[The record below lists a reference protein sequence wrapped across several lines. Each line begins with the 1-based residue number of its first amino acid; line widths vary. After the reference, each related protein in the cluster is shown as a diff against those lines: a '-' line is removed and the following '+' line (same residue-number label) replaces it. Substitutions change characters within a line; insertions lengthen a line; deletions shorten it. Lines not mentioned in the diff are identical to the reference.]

1 MRLCATVCVLFLLSV
16 SLGAGAYQ
24 RSEFLFLDEI
34 KVGMTGIGKT
44 IVAGDVVSEF
54 AVDVLGVIDPPGTLS
69 DFIVVRVSGEAI
81 GRSGGIAQGMSGSPV
96 YVGGKLIGAL
106 SRAANWSK
114 EITPIGLVTPI
125 EPMLEVLDS
134 ARTLSAAPAAGA
146 VLAGVQLVERAFAPS
161 AAEIAAAPNVLFSY
175 PVSTPLLAV
184 GLSGRSTSILMGGG
198 DSIRRPSG
206 TLADFLPIQSMAPEV
221 SGLSALGLDLLPLA
235 GATVTAASG
244 AATSAS
250 GAAAPAAGAA
260 AVTLVPGGSLGV
272 ALVTGDISLGALGT
286 VTYVDGSA
294 VIGFGHPFLSNGASA
309 FPLTTAP
316 IIDTMKAF
324 DASFKLGTLGQAIG
338 VISEDRTAAIGG
350 RIGGKASTIGL
361 ELAVQNLDEG
371 TRRTL
376 NASVVDEPR
385 LLPELLLASGFEA
398 IDSVLD
404 RVGAGTVEVTY
415 QIVGDGM
422 PSTLERKDVFIST
435 TDIALYP
442 PWQLAGIVSYLQY
455 NEFADPKITQISASM
470 RITRELRAIRIE
482 SLVLDGFVYSPGDT
496 IGFSLVLQTFQGERI
511 VRTGEIVIPE
521 DLMADEIVVRAY
533 GGPRLLERG
542 EEPQTLE
549 SLADVIALI
558 ETMPTY
564 ETVTVELLAVDP
576 YLSDGGEALY
586 GVAKARHDYPGYVV
600 YDEREARALVLSS
613 SADGPPPG

>member
-1 MRLCATVCVLFLLSV
+1 MRLCATVGVLFLISV
-16 SLGAGAYQ
+16 SLAAGAYQ

-44 IVAGDVVSEF
+44 IVAGDVVSDF
-54 AVDVLGVIDPPGTLS
+54 AVDVLGVIDQPGTLS

-81 GRSGGIAQGMSGSPV
+81 GRSGGLAQGMSGSPI

-125 EPMLEVLDS
+125 EPMLAVLDS
-134 ARTLSAAPAAGA
+134 ARTLSAASAAGA
-146 VLAGVQLVERAFAPS
+146 VFAGVQLIERAFAPS
-161 AAEIAAAPNVLFSY
+161 AAEIAALPNVIFSY

-184 GLSGRSTSILMGGG
+184 GLSGRSTSILMGGA

-221 SGLSALGLDLLPLA
+221 SGLSALGLDLLPLG
-235 GATVTAASG
+235 GAT
-244 AATSAS
+244 
-250 GAAAPAAGAA
+250 AAAAAGAA

-286 VTYVDGSA
+286 VTYVDGPA

-309 FPLTTAP
+309 FPLTTAS
-316 IIDTMKAF
+316 IVDTMKAF

-361 ELAVQNLDEG
+361 ELAVQNLDDG

-385 LLPELLLASGFEA
+385 LVPELLLASGFEA

-415 QIVGDGM
+415 HIVGDGM

-435 TDIALYP
+435 TDIAVYP

-470 RITRELRAIRIE
+470 RVTRELRAIRIE
-482 SLVLDGFVYSPGDT
+482 SLVLDGFVYSPGDA

-558 ETMPTY
+558 EAMPTY

>member
-1 MRLCATVCVLFLLSV
+1 MRLFATVCVLFLVSV

-34 KVGMTGIGKT
+34 KIGMTGIGKT
-44 IVAGDVVSEF
+44 VVAGDVVSEF
-54 AVDVLGVIDPPGTLS
+54 AVEVLGVIDQPGTLS

-81 GRSGGIAQGMSGSPV
+81 GRSGGIAQGMSGSPIT
-96 YVGGKLIGAL
+96 VGGKLIGAL

-134 ARTLSAAPAAGA
+134 ARTLSMAPAASS
-146 VLAGVQLVERAFAPS
+146 VIEGVQLVERAFAPS

-184 GLSGRSTSILMGGG
+184 GLSGRSTSVLMGGG

-206 TLADFLPIQSMAPEV
+206 TLGDFLPPQSMAPEV
-221 SGLSALGLDLLPLA
+221 SGLFALGLDLLPLA
-235 GATVTAASG
+235 GASAGVTLAGPAVG
-244 AATSAS
+244 
-250 GAAAPAAGAA
+250 APAAA
-260 AVTLVPGGSLGV
+260 TLVPGGSLGI

-286 VTYVDGSA
+286 VTYVDGPA
-294 VIGFGHPFLSNGASA
+294 VIGFGHPFISNGASV
-309 FPLTTAP
+309 FPLTTAS
-316 IIDTMKAF
+316 IVDTMKAF
-324 DASFKLGTLGQAIG
+324 DASFKLGTLGQPIG

-361 ELAVQNLDEG
+361 ELAVKNLDDG

-376 NASVVDEPR
+376 LANVVDEPR

-422 PSTLERKDVFIST
+422 PSPLERKDVFLST

-442 PWQLAGIVSYLQY
+442 PWQLADIVAYLQY
-455 NEFADPKITQISASM
+455 NEFADPRITQISASM
-470 RITRELRAIRIE
+470 RVTSELRAIRIE

-521 DLMADEIVVRAY
+521 DLMADEILVRAY

-542 EEPQTLE
+542 EEPETLE

-558 ETMPTY
+558 EGIPTY
-564 ETVTVELLAVDP
+564 ETVTVEILAVDP

-586 GVAKARHDYPGYVV
+586 GVAKVRHDYPGYVV

-613 SADGPPPG
+613 STDSLPPG

>member
-1 MRLCATVCVLFLLSV
+1 MRLCTTVCVLLLVSA

-54 AVDVLGVIDPPGTLS
+54 AVEVLGVIDQPGTLS

-81 GRSGGIAQGMSGSPV
+81 GRSGGIAQGMSGSPITI
-96 YVGGKLIGAL
+96 GGKLIGAL

-134 ARTLSAAPAAGA
+134 ARTLSMAPANGS
-146 VLAGVQLVERAFAPS
+146 VIEGVQLVERAFAPS

-175 PVSTPLLAV
+175 PVSTPLLAA

-206 TLADFLPIQSMAPEV
+206 TLGDFLPPQSMVPEV

-235 GATVTAASG
+235 GA
-244 AATSAS
+244 SA
-250 GAAAPAAGAA
+250 GTTLAAPAAAA
-260 AVTLVPGGSLGV
+260 ATLVPGGSLGV

-286 VTYVDGSA
+286 VTYVDGPA
-294 VIGFGHPFLSNGASA
+294 VIGFGHPFISNGASV
-309 FPLTTAP
+309 FPLTTAS
-316 IIDTMKAF
+316 IVDTMKAF
-324 DASFKLGTLGQAIG
+324 DASFKLGTLGQPIG

-361 ELAVQNLDEG
+361 ELAVLNLDDG
-371 TRRTL
+371 SRRTL
-376 NASVVDEPR
+376 HANVVDEPR

-442 PWQLAGIVSYLQY
+442 PWQLADIVAYLQY

-470 RITRELRAIRIE
+470 RITSELRAIRIE

-542 EEPQTLE
+542 EEPETLE

-558 ETMPTY
+558 ETIPTY
-564 ETVTVELLAVDP
+564 ETVTVEILAVDP

-613 SADGPPPG
+613 STDSLPPG

>member
-1 MRLCATVCVLFLLSV
+1 MRLCTTVCVLLLVSA

-54 AVDVLGVIDPPGTLS
+54 AVEVLGVIDQPGTLS

-81 GRSGGIAQGMSGSPV
+81 GRSGGIAQGMSGSPITI
-96 YVGGKLIGAL
+96 GGKLIGAL

-134 ARTLSAAPAAGA
+134 ARTLSVAPANGS
-146 VLAGVQLVERAFAPS
+146 VIEGVQLVERAFAPS

-175 PVSTPLLAV
+175 PVSTPLLAA

-206 TLADFLPIQSMAPEV
+206 TLGDFLPPQSMVPEV

-235 GATVTAASG
+235 GA
-244 AATSAS
+244 SA
-250 GAAAPAAGAA
+250 GTTLAAPAAAA
-260 AVTLVPGGSLGV
+260 ATLVPGGSLGV

-286 VTYVDGSA
+286 VTYVDGPA
-294 VIGFGHPFLSNGASA
+294 VIGFGHPFISNGASV
-309 FPLTTAP
+309 FPLTTAS
-316 IIDTMKAF
+316 IVDTMKAF
-324 DASFKLGTLGQAIG
+324 DASFKLGTLGQPIG

-361 ELAVQNLDEG
+361 ELAVLNLDDG
-371 TRRTL
+371 SRRTL
-376 NASVVDEPR
+376 HANVVDEPR

-415 QIVGDGM
+415 QIMGDGM
-422 PSTLERKDVFIST
+422 PSPLERKDVFLST

-442 PWQLAGIVSYLQY
+442 PWQLADIVAYLQY

-470 RITRELRAIRIE
+470 RITSELRAIRIE

-558 ETMPTY
+558 ETIPTY
-564 ETVTVELLAVDP
+564 ETVTVEILAVDP

-613 SADGPPPG
+613 STDSLPPG

>member
-1 MRLCATVCVLFLLSV
+1 MRFFATVCVLLLVSV

-34 KVGMTGIGKT
+34 KIGMTGIGKT
-44 IVAGDVVSEF
+44 VVAGNVVSEF
-54 AVDVLGVIDPPGTLS
+54 AVEVLGVIDQPGTLS

-81 GRSGGIAQGMSGSPV
+81 GRSGGIAQGMSGSPITI
-96 YVGGKLIGAL
+96 GGKLIGAL

-125 EPMLEVLDS
+125 EPMLAVLDS
-134 ARTLSAAPAAGA
+134 ARTLSIAPAAGS
-146 VLAGVQLVERAFAPS
+146 VLADVQLVERAFAPS

-198 DSIRRPSG
+198 NSIRRPSG
-206 TLADFLPIQSMAPEV
+206 TLGDFLPPQSMAPEV
-221 SGLSALGLDLLPLA
+221 FGLSALGLNLLPLA
-235 GATVTAASG
+235 GASAGTTLAVPG
-244 AATSAS
+244 A
-250 GAAAPAAGAA
+250 GAPAAA
-260 AVTLVPGGSLGV
+260 TLVPGGSLGI

-286 VTYVDGSA
+286 VTYVDGPA
-294 VIGFGHPFLSNGASA
+294 VIGFGHPFISNGASV
-309 FPLTTAP
+309 FPLTTAS
-316 IIDTMKAF
+316 IVDTMKAF
-324 DASFKLGTLGQAIG
+324 DASFKLGTLGQPIG
-338 VISEDRTAAIGG
+338 VVNEDRTAAIGG

-361 ELAVQNLDEG
+361 ELAVQNLDDG
-371 TRRTL
+371 ARRTL
-376 NASVVDEPR
+376 HANVVDEPR

-415 QIVGDGM
+415 QIMGDGM
-422 PSTLERKDVFIST
+422 PSPLERKDVFLST

-442 PWQLAGIVSYLQY
+442 PWQLADIVAYLQY

-470 RITRELRAIRIE
+470 RITSELRAIRIE

-521 DLMADEIVVRAY
+521 DLMTDEIVVRAY

-558 ETMPTY
+558 EGIPTY
-564 ETVTVELLAVDP
+564 ETVTVEILAVDP

-586 GVAKARHDYPGYVV
+586 GVAKTKHDYPGYVV

-613 SADGPPPG
+613 STDSLPPG

>member
-1 MRLCATVCVLFLLSV
+1 MRLCATVCVLLLVSA

-34 KVGMTGIGKT
+34 KIGMTGIGKT

-54 AVDVLGVIDPPGTLS
+54 AVEVLGVIDQPGTLS

-81 GRSGGIAQGMSGSPV
+81 GRSGGIAQGMSGSPITI
-96 YVGGKLIGAL
+96 GGKLIGAL

-125 EPMLEVLDS
+125 EPMLAVLDS
-134 ARTLSAAPAAGA
+134 ARTLSMAPADGS
-146 VLAGVQLVERAFAPS
+146 VIEGVQLVERAFAPS
-161 AAEIAAAPNVLFSY
+161 AAEVAAAPNVLFAY
-175 PVSTPLLAV
+175 PVSTPLLAA
-184 GLSGRSTSILMGGG
+184 GLSGRSTSILMGGE

-206 TLADFLPIQSMAPEV
+206 TLGDFLPPQSMAPEV
-221 SGLSALGLDLLPLA
+221 SGLSALGLNLLPLA
-235 GATVTAASG
+235 GATATPASG
-244 AATSAS
+244 AATP
-250 GAAAPAAGAA
+250 PAAGAPA
-260 AVTLVPGGSLGV
+260 AATLVPGGSLGV

-294 VIGFGHPFLSNGASA
+294 VIGFGHPFMSNGASV
-309 FPLTTAP
+309 FPLTTAS
-316 IIDTMKAF
+316 IVDTMKAF
-324 DASFKLGTLGQAIG
+324 DASFKLGTLGQPIG
-338 VISEDRTAAIGG
+338 VINEDRTAAIGG

-361 ELAVQNLDEG
+361 ELAVQNLDDG

-376 NASVVDEPR
+376 HANVVDEPR
-385 LLPELLLASGFEA
+385 LMPELLLASGFEA

-415 QIVGDGM
+415 QIMGDGM
-422 PSTLERKDVFIST
+422 PSPLERKDVFLST

-442 PWQLAGIVSYLQY
+442 PWQLADIVAYLQY
-455 NEFADPKITQISASM
+455 NEFSDPKITQISASM
-470 RITRELRAIRIE
+470 RITSELRAIRIE

-496 IGFSLVLQTFQGERI
+496 IGFSLVLQTFQGGRI

-558 ETMPTY
+558 EGIPTY
-564 ETVTVELLAVDP
+564 ETVTVEILAVDP

-586 GVAKARHDYPGYVV
+586 GVAKVKHDYPGYVV

-613 SADGPPPG
+613 STDSLPPG

>member
-1 MRLCATVCVLFLLSV
+1 MRLCATVCVLLLVSA

-54 AVDVLGVIDPPGTLS
+54 AVEVLGVIDQPGTLS

-81 GRSGGIAQGMSGSPV
+81 GRSGGIAQGMSGSPITI
-96 YVGGKLIGAL
+96 GGKLMGAL

-125 EPMLEVLDS
+125 EPMLAVLDS
-134 ARTLSAAPAAGA
+134 ARTLSMAPAAGS
-146 VLAGVQLVERAFAPS
+146 LIEGVQLVERAFAPS
-161 AAEIAAAPNVLFSY
+161 AAEVAAAPNILFSY
-175 PVSTPLLAV
+175 PVSTPLLAA
-184 GLSGRSTSILMGGG
+184 GLSGRSTSILMGGE

-206 TLADFLPIQSMAPEV
+206 TLANFLPPQSMAPEV

-235 GATVTAASG
+235 GASAGTTLAVPGVGAPV
-244 AATSAS
+244 AAT
-250 GAAAPAAGAA
+250 
-260 AVTLVPGGSLGV
+260 LVAGGSLGV

-286 VTYVDGSA
+286 VTYVDGPA
-294 VIGFGHPFLSNGASA
+294 VIGFGHPFISNGASV
-309 FPLTTAP
+309 FPLTTAS
-316 IIDTMKAF
+316 IVDTMKAL
-324 DASFKLGTLGQAIG
+324 DASFKLGTLGQPIG
-338 VISEDRTAAIGG
+338 VINEDRTAAIGG

-361 ELAVQNLDEG
+361 ELVVQNLDDG

-376 NASVVDEPR
+376 HADVVDEPR
-385 LLPELLLASGFEA
+385 LLPELLLASGLEA

-415 QIVGDGM
+415 QIMGDGM
-422 PSTLERKDVFIST
+422 PSPLERKDVFLST

-442 PWQLAGIVSYLQY
+442 PWQLADIVAYLQY
-455 NEFADPKITQISASM
+455 NEFADPEITQISASM
-470 RITRELRAIRIE
+470 RITSELRAIRIE

-558 ETMPTY
+558 EMIPTY
-564 ETVTVELLAVDP
+564 ETVTVEILAVDP

-613 SADGPPPG
+613 STDSLPPG

>member
-1 MRLCATVCVLFLLSV
+1 MRRVAIVSVLLLASV
-16 SLGAGAYQ
+16 SLGVGAYQ

-81 GRSGGIAQGMSGSPV
+81 GRSGGIAQGMSGSPI

-134 ARTLSAAPAAGA
+134 ARTLSMAPAAGS
-146 VLAGVQLVERAFAPS
+146 VIDGVRLVERAFAPS
-161 AAEIAAAPNVLFSY
+161 AAEMAAAPDSVFSY

-184 GLSGRSTSILMGGG
+184 GLSGRSTSILMGGE

-206 TLADFLPIQSMAPEV
+206 TLAEFLPPLSMAPNV

-235 GATVTAASG
+235 GA
-244 AATSAS
+244 SA
-250 GAAAPAAGAA
+250 GTTLAAPAVGAPAA
-260 AVTLVPGGSLGV
+260 ATLVAGGALGV

-294 VIGFGHPFLSNGASA
+294 VIGFGHSFLSNGASV
-309 FPLTTAP
+309 FPLTTAS
-316 IIDTMKAF
+316 IVDTMKAF
-324 DASFKLGTLGQAIG
+324 DASFKLGTLGQSIG

-350 RIGGKASTIGL
+350 RIGGEASTIGL
-361 ELAVQNLDEG
+361 ELAVHNLDDG
-371 TRRTL
+371 TSRTL
-376 NASVVDEPR
+376 RADVVDEPR

-415 QIVGDGM
+415 QIVGDAM
-422 PSTLERKDVFIST
+422 PSALERKDVFIST

-442 PWQLAGIVSYLQY
+442 PWQLADIVAYLQY

-470 RITRELRAIRIE
+470 RITSELRAIRIE

-496 IGFSLVLQTFQGERI
+496 VGFSLVLQTFQGERI
-511 VRTGEIVIPE
+511 VRTGEITIPE

-542 EEPQTLE
+542 EEPETLE
-549 SLADVIALI
+549 SLADVIELI
-558 ETMPTY
+558 ETLPTY
-564 ETVTVELLAVDP
+564 ETVTVELMAVDP
-576 YLSDGGEALY
+576 YLSNGGEALY
-586 GVAKARHDYPGYVV
+586 GVAKARYDYPGYVV
-600 YDEREARALVLSS
+600 YDEREARALLLSS
-613 SADGPPPG
+613 STDSLPPG

>member
-1 MRLCATVCVLFLLSV
+1 MRLCTTVCVLLLVSA

-54 AVDVLGVIDPPGTLS
+54 AVEVLGVIDQPGTLS

-81 GRSGGIAQGMSGSPV
+81 GRSGGIAQGMSGSPITI
-96 YVGGKLIGAL
+96 GGKLIGAL

-134 ARTLSAAPAAGA
+134 ARTLPMAPASGS
-146 VLAGVQLVERAFAPS
+146 VIEGVQLVERAFAPS

-175 PVSTPLLAV
+175 PVSTPLLAA

-206 TLADFLPIQSMAPEV
+206 TLADFLPPQSMVPEV

-235 GATVTAASG
+235 GVTATPASG
-244 AATSAS
+244 AA
-250 GAAAPAAGAA
+250 PPLAAGASA
-260 AVTLVPGGSLGV
+260 AAATLVPGGSLGV

-286 VTYVDGSA
+286 VTYVDGPA
-294 VIGFGHPFLSNGASA
+294 VIGFGHPFISNGASV
-309 FPLTTAP
+309 FPLTTAS
-316 IIDTMKAF
+316 IVDTMKAF
-324 DASFKLGTLGQAIG
+324 DASFKLGTLGQPIG

-361 ELAVQNLDEG
+361 ELAVLNLDDG
-371 TRRTL
+371 SRRTL
-376 NASVVDEPR
+376 HADVVDEPR

-404 RVGAGTVEVTY
+404 RVGAGSVEVTY

-422 PSTLERKDVFIST
+422 PSPLERKDVFIST

-442 PWQLAGIVSYLQY
+442 PWQLADIVAYLQY

-470 RITRELRAIRIE
+470 RVTSELRAIRIE

-533 GGPRLLERG
+533 GGPRLLELG
-542 EEPQTLE
+542 EEPETLE

-558 ETMPTY
+558 ETIPTY
-564 ETVTVELLAVDP
+564 ETVTVEILAVDP

-613 SADGPPPG
+613 STDNLPPG

>member
-1 MRLCATVCVLFLLSV
+1 MRFFATVCVLLLVSV

-34 KVGMTGIGKT
+34 KIGMTGIGKT
-44 IVAGDVVSEF
+44 VVAGNVVSEF
-54 AVDVLGVIDPPGTLS
+54 AVEVLGVIDQPGTLS

-81 GRSGGIAQGMSGSPV
+81 GRSGGIAQGMSGSPITI
-96 YVGGKLIGAL
+96 GGKLIGAL

-125 EPMLEVLDS
+125 EPMLAVLDS
-134 ARTLSAAPAAGA
+134 ARTLSIAPAAGS
-146 VLAGVQLVERAFAPS
+146 VLADVQLVERAFAPS

-198 DSIRRPSG
+198 NSIRRPSG
-206 TLADFLPIQSMAPEV
+206 TLGDFLPPQSMAPEV
-221 SGLSALGLDLLPLA
+221 FGLSALGLNLLPLA
-235 GATVTAASG
+235 GASAGTTLAVPG
-244 AATSAS
+244 A
-250 GAAAPAAGAA
+250 GAPAAA
-260 AVTLVPGGSLGV
+260 TLVPGGSLGI

-286 VTYVDGSA
+286 VTYVDGPA
-294 VIGFGHPFLSNGASA
+294 VIGFGHPFISNGASV
-309 FPLTTAP
+309 FPLTTAS
-316 IIDTMKAF
+316 IVDTMKAF
-324 DASFKLGTLGQAIG
+324 DASFKLGTLGQPIG
-338 VISEDRTAAIGG
+338 VVNEDRTAAIGG

-361 ELAVQNLDEG
+361 ELAVQNLDDG
-371 TRRTL
+371 ARRTL
-376 NASVVDEPR
+376 HANVVDEPR

-415 QIVGDGM
+415 QIMGDGM
-422 PSTLERKDVFIST
+422 PSPLERKDVFLST

-442 PWQLAGIVSYLQY
+442 AWQLADIVAYLQY

-470 RITRELRAIRIE
+470 RITSELRAIRIE

-511 VRTGEIVIPE
+511 VRTGEIAIPE

-558 ETMPTY
+558 EGIPTY
-564 ETVTVELLAVDP
+564 ETVTVEILAVDP

-586 GVAKARHDYPGYVV
+586 GVAKTKHDYPGYVV

-613 SADGPPPG
+613 STDSLPPG

>member
-1 MRLCATVCVLFLLSV
+1 MRFFATVCVLLLVSV

-34 KVGMTGIGKT
+34 KIGMTGIGKT
-44 IVAGDVVSEF
+44 VVAGNVVSEF
-54 AVDVLGVIDPPGTLS
+54 AVEVLGVIDQPGTLS

-81 GRSGGIAQGMSGSPV
+81 GRSGGIAQGMSGSPITI
-96 YVGGKLIGAL
+96 GGKLIGAL

-125 EPMLEVLDS
+125 EPMLAVLDS
-134 ARTLSAAPAAGA
+134 ARTLSIAPAAGS
-146 VLAGVQLVERAFAPS
+146 VLADVQLVERAFAPS

-198 DSIRRPSG
+198 NSIRRPSG
-206 TLADFLPIQSMAPEV
+206 TLGDFLPPQSMAPEV
-221 SGLSALGLDLLPLA
+221 FGLSALGLDLLPLA
-235 GATVTAASG
+235 GASAGTTLAVPG
-244 AATSAS
+244 A
-250 GAAAPAAGAA
+250 GAPAAA
-260 AVTLVPGGSLGV
+260 TLVPGGSLGI

-286 VTYVDGSA
+286 VTYVDGPA
-294 VIGFGHPFLSNGASA
+294 VIGFGHPFISNGASV
-309 FPLTTAP
+309 FPLTTAS
-316 IIDTMKAF
+316 IVDTMKAF
-324 DASFKLGTLGQAIG
+324 DASFKLGTLGQPIG
-338 VISEDRTAAIGG
+338 VVNEDRTAAIGG

-361 ELAVQNLDEG
+361 ELAVQNLDDG
-371 TRRTL
+371 ARRTL
-376 NASVVDEPR
+376 HANVVDEPR

-415 QIVGDGM
+415 QIMGDGM
-422 PSTLERKDVFIST
+422 PSPLERKDVFLST

-442 PWQLAGIVSYLQY
+442 AWQLADIVAYLQY

-470 RITRELRAIRIE
+470 RITSELRAIRIE

-521 DLMADEIVVRAY
+521 DLMTDEIVVRAY

-558 ETMPTY
+558 EGIPTY
-564 ETVTVELLAVDP
+564 ETVTVEILAVDP

-586 GVAKARHDYPGYVV
+586 GVAKTKHDYPGYVV

-613 SADGPPPG
+613 STDSLPPG

>member
-1 MRLCATVCVLFLLSV
+1 MRLCATVCVLLLVSA

-54 AVDVLGVIDPPGTLS
+54 AVEVLGVIDQPGTLS

-81 GRSGGIAQGMSGSPV
+81 GRSGGIAQGMSGSPITI
-96 YVGGKLIGAL
+96 GGKLIGAL

-134 ARTLSAAPAAGA
+134 ARTLSVAPANGS
-146 VLAGVQLVERAFAPS
+146 VIEGVQLVERAFAPS

-175 PVSTPLLAV
+175 PVSTPLLAA

-206 TLADFLPIQSMAPEV
+206 TLGDFLPPQSMVPEV

-235 GATVTAASG
+235 GA
-244 AATSAS
+244 SA
-250 GAAAPAAGAA
+250 GTTLAAPAAAA
-260 AVTLVPGGSLGV
+260 ATLVPGGSLGV

-286 VTYVDGSA
+286 VTYVDGPA
-294 VIGFGHPFLSNGASA
+294 VIGFGHPFISNGASV
-309 FPLTTAP
+309 FPLTTAS
-316 IIDTMKAF
+316 IVDTMKAF
-324 DASFKLGTLGQAIG
+324 DASFKLGTLGQPIG

-361 ELAVQNLDEG
+361 ELAVLNLDDG
-371 TRRTL
+371 SRRTL
-376 NASVVDEPR
+376 HANVVDEPR

-415 QIVGDGM
+415 QIMGDGM
-422 PSTLERKDVFIST
+422 PSPLERKDVFLST

-442 PWQLAGIVSYLQY
+442 PWQLADIVAYLQY

-470 RITRELRAIRIE
+470 RITSELRAIRIE

-542 EEPQTLE
+542 EEPETLE

-558 ETMPTY
+558 ETIPTY
-564 ETVTVELLAVDP
+564 ETVTVEILAVDP

-613 SADGPPPG
+613 STDSLPPG

>member
-1 MRLCATVCVLFLLSV
+1 MRLCATVCVLLLVSA

-34 KVGMTGIGKT
+34 KIGMTGIGKT
-44 IVAGDVVSEF
+44 VVAGDVVSEF
-54 AVDVLGVIDPPGTLS
+54 AVEVLGVIDQPGTLS

-81 GRSGGIAQGMSGSPV
+81 GRSGGIAQGMSGSPITI
-96 YVGGKLIGAL
+96 GGKLIGAL

-134 ARTLSAAPAAGA
+134 ARTLSMAPAAGS
-146 VLAGVQLVERAFAPS
+146 VLADVQLVDRACAPS
-161 AAEIAAAPNVLFSY
+161 AAEVAAAPGVLFSY

-184 GLSGRSTSILMGGG
+184 GLSGRSTSILMGGE

-206 TLADFLPIQSMAPEV
+206 TLADFLSPQLMGPEV
-221 SGLSALGLDLLPLA
+221 SGLSVLGLDLLPLA
-235 GATVTAASG
+235 GASTGT
-244 AATSAS
+244 TL
-250 GAAAPAAGAA
+250 AAPAAGAA
-260 AVTLVPGGSLGV
+260 AATLVPGGSLGV

-286 VTYVDGSA
+286 VTYVDGAA
-294 VIGFGHPFLSNGASA
+294 VIGFGHPFLSNGASV
-309 FPLTTAP
+309 FPLTTAS
-316 IIDTMKAF
+316 IVDTMKAF
-324 DASFKLGTLGQAIG
+324 DASFKLGTLGEPIG
-338 VISEDRTAAIGG
+338 VISEDRAVAIGG

-361 ELAVQNLDEG
+361 ELAVQNLDDG
-371 TRRTL
+371 TSRTL
-376 NASVVDEPR
+376 RANVVDEPR
-385 LLPELLLASGFEA
+385 LMPELLLAAGFEA

-415 QIVGDGM
+415 QIMGDGM
-422 PSTLERKDVFIST
+422 PSPLERKDVFLST

-442 PWQLAGIVSYLQY
+442 PWQLADIVAYLQY

-470 RITRELRAIRIE
+470 RVTSELRAIRIE
-482 SLVLDGFVYSPGDT
+482 SLALDEFVYSPGDT

-511 VRTGEIVIPE
+511 VRTGELVIPE
-521 DLMADEIVVRAY
+521 DLMADEVVVRAY

-542 EEPQTLE
+542 EEPETFE
-549 SLADVIALI
+549 SLADVIELI
-558 ETMPTY
+558 ETIPTY
-564 ETVTVELLAVDP
+564 ETVTVELMAVDP
-576 YLSDGGEALY
+576 YLSNGGEALY

-613 SADGPPPG
+613 STDSLPPG

>member
-1 MRLCATVCVLFLLSV
+1 MRLCTTVCVLLLVSA

-44 IVAGDVVSEF
+44 IVAGNVVSEF
-54 AVDVLGVIDPPGTLS
+54 AVEVLGVIDQPGTLS

-81 GRSGGIAQGMSGSPV
+81 GRSGGIAQGMSGSPITI
-96 YVGGKLIGAL
+96 GGKLIGAL
-106 SRAANWSK
+106 SRAASWSK

-134 ARTLSAAPAAGA
+134 ARTLSMAPAAGS
-146 VLAGVQLVERAFAPS
+146 VLADVQLVERAFAPS

-175 PVSTPLLAV
+175 PVSTSLLAV
-184 GLSGRSTSILMGGG
+184 GLSGRSTSILMGGE

-206 TLADFLPIQSMAPEV
+206 TLGGFLPPQSMSPGV

-235 GATVTAASG
+235 GA
-244 AATSAS
+244 SA
-250 GAAAPAAGAA
+250 GTTLAAPAA
-260 AVTLVPGGSLGV
+260 LVPGGSLGV

-286 VTYVDGSA
+286 VTYVDGPA
-294 VIGFGHPFLSNGASA
+294 VIGFGHPFISNGASV
-309 FPLTTAP
+309 FPLTTAS
-316 IIDTMKAF
+316 IVDTMKAF
-324 DASFKLGTLGQAIG
+324 DASFKLGTLGQPIG

-361 ELAVQNLDEG
+361 ELAVQNLDDG
-371 TRRTL
+371 TSRTL
-376 NASVVDEPR
+376 HANVVDESR
-385 LLPELLLASGFEA
+385 LMPELLLAAGFEA

-415 QIVGDGM
+415 QIMGDGM
-422 PSTLERKDVFIST
+422 PSPLERKDVFLST

-442 PWQLAGIVSYLQY
+442 PWQLADIVAYLQY
-455 NEFADPKITQISASM
+455 NEFADPEITQISASM
-470 RITRELRAIRIE
+470 RITSELRAIRIE
-482 SLVLDGFVYSPGDT
+482 SLVLDRFVYSPGDM

-542 EEPQTLE
+542 EEPETFE
-549 SLADVIALI
+549 SLAEVIELI
-558 ETMPTY
+558 ETIPTY
-564 ETVTVELLAVDP
+564 DTVTVEILAVDP
-576 YLSDGGEALY
+576 YLSNGGEALY

-600 YDEREARALVLSS
+600 YDEREARALVLSAS
-613 SADGPPPG
+613 TDSLPPG

>member
-1 MRLCATVCVLFLLSV
+1 MRLCTTVCVLLLVSA

-44 IVAGDVVSEF
+44 IVAGNVVSEF
-54 AVDVLGVIDPPGTLS
+54 AVEVLGVIDQPGTLS

-81 GRSGGIAQGMSGSPV
+81 GRSGGIAQGMSGSPITI
-96 YVGGKLIGAL
+96 GGKLIGAL
-106 SRAANWSK
+106 SRAASWSK

-134 ARTLSAAPAAGA
+134 ARTLSMAPAAGS
-146 VLAGVQLVERAFAPS
+146 VLADVQLVERAFAPS

-175 PVSTPLLAV
+175 PVSTSLLAV
-184 GLSGRSTSILMGGG
+184 GLSGRSTSILMGGE

-206 TLADFLPIQSMAPEV
+206 TLGGFLPPQSMSPGV

-235 GATVTAASG
+235 GA
-244 AATSAS
+244 SA
-250 GAAAPAAGAA
+250 GTTLAAPAA
-260 AVTLVPGGSLGV
+260 LVPGGSLGV

-286 VTYVDGSA
+286 VTYVDGPA
-294 VIGFGHPFLSNGASA
+294 VIGFGHPFISNGASV
-309 FPLTTAP
+309 FPLTTAS
-316 IIDTMKAF
+316 IVDTMKAF
-324 DASFKLGTLGQAIG
+324 DASFKLGTLGQPIG

-361 ELAVQNLDEG
+361 ELAVQNLDDG
-371 TRRTL
+371 TSRTL
-376 NASVVDEPR
+376 HANVVDESR
-385 LLPELLLASGFEA
+385 LMPELLLAAGFEA

-415 QIVGDGM
+415 QIMGDGM
-422 PSTLERKDVFIST
+422 PSPLERKDVFLST

-442 PWQLAGIVSYLQY
+442 PWQLADIVAYLQY
-455 NEFADPKITQISASM
+455 NEFADPEITQISASM
-470 RITRELRAIRIE
+470 RITSELRAIRIE

-558 ETMPTY
+558 EMIPTY
-564 ETVTVELLAVDP
+564 ETVTVEILAVDP

-613 SADGPPPG
+613 STDSLPPG

>member
-1 MRLCATVCVLFLLSV
+1 MRLCATVCVLLLVSA

-54 AVDVLGVIDPPGTLS
+54 AVEVLGVIDQPGTLS

-81 GRSGGIAQGMSGSPV
+81 GRSGGIAQGMSGSPITI
-96 YVGGKLIGAL
+96 GGKLIGAL

-125 EPMLEVLDS
+125 EPMLAVLDS
-134 ARTLSAAPAAGA
+134 ARTLSMAPADGS
-146 VLAGVQLVERAFAPS
+146 VIEGVRLIERAFAPS
-161 AAEIAAAPNVLFSY
+161 AAEVAAAPDAIFSY
-175 PVSTPLLAV
+175 PVSTPLLAA
-184 GLSGRSTSILMGGG
+184 GLSGRSTSILMGGE

-206 TLADFLPIQSMAPEV
+206 TLVDFLPPQSMAPEV

-235 GATVTAASG
+235 GASAGTALAVPAVGASA
-244 AATSAS
+244 AAT
-250 GAAAPAAGAA
+250 
-260 AVTLVPGGSLGV
+260 LVAGGSLGV

-286 VTYVDGSA
+286 VTYVDGPA
-294 VIGFGHPFLSNGASA
+294 VIGFGHPFISNGASV
-309 FPLTTAP
+309 FPLTTAS
-316 IIDTMKAF
+316 IVDTMKAF
-324 DASFKLGTLGQAIG
+324 DASFKLGTLGQPIG

-361 ELAVQNLDEG
+361 QLVVQNLDDG
-371 TRRTL
+371 THRTL
-376 NASVVDEPR
+376 HADVVDEPR

-415 QIVGDGM
+415 QITGDGM
-422 PSTLERKDVFIST
+422 PSPLERKDVFLST

-442 PWQLAGIVSYLQY
+442 PWQLADIVAYLQY
-455 NEFADPKITQISASM
+455 NEFADPEITQISASM
-470 RITRELRAIRIE
+470 RITSELRAIRIE

-549 SLADVIALI
+549 SLAEVIALI
-558 ETMPTY
+558 ETIPTY
-564 ETVTVELLAVDP
+564 ETVTVEILAVDP

-586 GVAKARHDYPGYVV
+586 GVAKVKHDYPGYVV

-613 SADGPPPG
+613 STDSLPPG